1 MHGIFVDALNEVMV
15 AISFY
20 RALVGPVQLPK
31 GSCVNST
38 IFPTIFQKSAP
49 MTLCIIVQSS
59 ADYCQ
64 LHSLRDIIIRSKILA
79 PNAVPYCNIS
89 YFFYFDIMKINK
101 FNIDVRFVGIPVR

>member
-1 MHGIFVDALNEVMV
+1 MHGIFVDALNVVMV

-38 IFPTIFQKSAP
+38 DYTNFFPKISANDA
-49 MTLCIIVQSS
+49 VYYSKKS

-64 LHSLRDIIIRSKILA
+64 LRSLRDIITRSRNLA

-89 YFFYFDIMKINK
+89 KFFLF
-101 FNIDVRFVGIPVR
+101 

>member
-1 MHGIFVDALNEVMV
+1 MHGIFVDALNVVVE
-15 AISFY
+15 ANSFY

-64 LHSLRDIIIRSKILA
+64 LQSLRDIIIRSRNLA

-89 YFFYFDIMKINK
+89 KFFLF
-101 FNIDVRFVGIPVR
+101 

>member
-1 MHGIFVDALNEVMV
+1 MHGIFVDALNVVVE
-15 AISFY
+15 ANSFY

-31 GSCVNST
+31 GSCVNSTIFPTIFQKSAT

-64 LHSLRDIIIRSKILA
+64 LHSLRDIIIRSRNLA
-79 PNAVPYCNIS
+79 PNAVPYCIIS
-89 YFFYFDIMKINK
+89 
-101 FNIDVRFVGIPVR
+101 